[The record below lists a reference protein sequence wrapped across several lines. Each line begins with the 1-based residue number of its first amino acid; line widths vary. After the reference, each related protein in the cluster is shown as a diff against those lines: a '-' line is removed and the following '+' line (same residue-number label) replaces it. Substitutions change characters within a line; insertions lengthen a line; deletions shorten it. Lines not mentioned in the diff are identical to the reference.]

1 MSWEKVKLKD
11 EVKELKNLVEEL
23 KADAIKKDTR
33 LGHLQKRTDKL
44 CSSLEEAKVVA
55 IREFKASS
63 KFTDLLDKKYVA
75 GFEDFHMDTIESFSG
90 VDFSPIKLRV
100 ATKISLLQTSS
111 EDDASTPQP
120 VKDVSKSRG
129 IAPNGLSK

>member
-11 EVKELKNLVEEL
+11 EVKELKNLIEEL
-23 KADAIKKDTR
+23 KADAIKKDTC

-55 IREFKASS
+55 IKEFKASS
-63 KFTDLLDKKYVA
+63 EFTDLLDKKYVV
-75 GFEDFHMDTIESFSG
+75 GFEDFHMDTIESFSR

-100 ATKISLLQTSS
+100 ANKTSLLQTSS
-111 EDDASTPQP
+111 EDDASAPQP
-120 VKDVSKSRG
+120 VKDVSKSGG